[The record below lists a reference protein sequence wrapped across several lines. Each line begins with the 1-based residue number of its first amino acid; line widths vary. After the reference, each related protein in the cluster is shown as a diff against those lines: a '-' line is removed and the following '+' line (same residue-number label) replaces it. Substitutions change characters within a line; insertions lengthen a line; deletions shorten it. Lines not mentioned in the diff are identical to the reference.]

1 MDVEKKMEL
10 LRELSKKEND
20 LKEKLFL
27 IKQQKEITNQE
38 LESYFKEELKK
49 DAKFRVENAIGKIT
63 KKTIKKWFYDDNTLI
78 NVLRDIKP
86 ELIKQKLEVDKVGLK
101 KHCEVTDDGEILLN
115 DEILSGITIEPID
128 SISIK
133 LEE

>member
-63 KKTIKKWFYDDNTLI
+63 KKNNKKM
-78 NVLRDIKP
+78 VL
-86 ELIKQKLEVDKVGLK
+86 
-101 KHCEVTDDGEILLN
+101 
-115 DEILSGITIEPID
+115 
-128 SISIK
+128 
-133 LEE
+133 

>member
-1 MDVEKKMEL
+1 ML
-10 LRELSKKEND
+10 LVKS
-20 LKEKLFL
+20 
-27 IKQQKEITNQE
+27 Q
-38 LESYFKEELKK
+38 
-49 DAKFRVENAIGKIT
+49 